1 MLIALDPEIDEGGWD
16 ADDEDSYVNEAASPW
31 SDVTYEYDYR
41 LSRGGSDQGQYSNA
55 ALDAGIE
62 RLKAEAAREREEW
75 LRNPPPTPVIRVP
88 LWIVEGILNGKYPNS
103 GLKYLLEP
111 NAEGKIEYKIG
122 LTNGGFVEFK
132 SRPRRKVD
140 QGNNVQSLDR
150 VTAQELGRNDDTIGQ
165 HAVDYGIG
173 WAAGIRAPSL

>member
-16 ADDEDSYVNEAASPW
+16 ADDEDSYADEAASPW

-122 LTNGGFVEFK
+122 LANGGFVEFK
-132 SRPRRKVD
+132 SRPRQKVD
-140 QGNNVQSLDR
+140 QGR
-150 VTAQELGRNDDTIGQ
+150 VTAQELGHNDDTIGQ

>member
-16 ADDEDSYVNEAASPW
+16 ADDEDSYADEAASPW

-75 LRNPPPTPVIRVP
+75 LRNPVANARHSSTP
-88 LWIVEGILNGKYPNS
+88 
-103 GLKYLLEP
+103 
-111 NAEGKIEYKIG
+111 
-122 LTNGGFVEFK
+122 
-132 SRPRRKVD
+132 
-140 QGNNVQSLDR
+140 LDR
-150 VTAQELGRNDDTIGQ
+150 
-165 HAVDYGIG
+165 
-173 WAAGIRAPSL
+173 